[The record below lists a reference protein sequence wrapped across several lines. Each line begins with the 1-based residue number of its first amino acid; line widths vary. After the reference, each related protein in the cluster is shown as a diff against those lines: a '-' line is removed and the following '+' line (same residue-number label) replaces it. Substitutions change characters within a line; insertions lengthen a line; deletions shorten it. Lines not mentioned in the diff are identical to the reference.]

1 MILPIILAGGS
12 GTRLWPL
19 SRSNYPKQ
27 FLQLFGKHTMLQET
41 ALRVTS
47 LKCAAPILVC
57 NEEHRFIAAEQ
68 MRQINIKQSSIIL
81 EPFGRNTA
89 PAIAIAAIKAIKAI
103 KAMDGGDD
111 PLLLVMPADHVI
123 KDIPQFVKSVEN
135 ATPLAEQGKLVTFG
149 VNAQKPETNYGYIK
163 RGACIQGANAF
174 DVAKFVE
181 KPDLTTAKSYLNSG
195 DYYWNSGIYLFK
207 ASSFIDEL
215 RAQCPD
221 VFTAC
226 EKAMTG
232 QKSDMD
238 FIRIDPVAFEASP
251 NISIDYAVMENTKNA
266 IIVPL
271 DAEWRDLGSFP
282 SLWEEA
288 SKDKYGNSFKGEVVS
303 TDCENSFVI
312 SNEKLVATVGIKDL
326 VVVDT
331 RDTLLIA
338 HKAKLDKTRKLLVEH
353 ANSTKSKMDRHK
365 VTHRPWGQYDV
376 LDSGDGF
383 KVKRIT
389 VKAGGKLSLQKHEHR
404 AEHWVVVSGIAKITK
419 GEETFLLCENQST
432 YIPAGIVHSIE
443 NNGNELL
450 ELIEVQSGAYLS
462 EDDIVRLDDI
472 YGRI

>member
-89 PAIAIAAIKAIKAI
+89 PAIAIAAIKA
-103 KAMDGGDD
+103 MDGGDD

-135 ATPLAEQGKLVTFG
+135 AIPLAEQGKLVTFG
-149 VNAQKPETNYGYIK
+149 VCASKPETSYGYIK
-163 RGACIQGANAF
+163 CGASIQGTNGF
-174 DVAKFVE
+174 DVDQFVE
-181 KPDLTTAKSYLNSG
+181 KPDLTTAKSYLIAG
-195 DYYWNSGIYLFK
+195 EYYWNSGIYFFK

-215 RAQCPD
+215 KLQEPD

-226 EKAMTG
+226 EKAMKWK
-232 QKSDMD
+232 KSDLD

-266 IIVPL
+266 VVVPL
-271 DAEWRDLGSFP
+271 DAGWRDLGGFP

-288 SKDKYGNSFKGEVVS
+288 SKDRYGNSFKGEIVS
-303 TDCENSFVI
+303 TDCENSFII

-331 RDTLLIA
+331 REALLVA
-338 HKAKLDKTRKLLVEH
+338 DKAKLNEARKIMIELES
-353 ANSTKSKMDRHK
+353 STKSKMDLHK
-365 VTHRPWGQYDV
+365 ITHRPWGLYDV
-376 LDSGDGF
+376 LDSGNGF

-389 VKAGGKLSLQKHEHR
+389 VKAGAKLSLQKHKHR
-404 AEHWVVVSGIAKITK
+404 AEHWVVVSGTAKITK
-419 GEETFLLCENQST
+419 GTEIFLLSKNQST
-432 YIPAGIVHSIE
+432 YIPAGTVHCIE
-443 NNGNELL
+443 NNESDPL
-450 ELIEVQSGAYLS
+450 ELIEVQSGDYLS